1 MSPTEPSPP
10 PQEAK
15 NRTSGPVL
23 GLVGGIASG
32 KSAVARFLAGEG
44 GTVLDA
50 DVLAREA
57 LETPAV
63 IQAITSAWG
72 SDLLGENGLLSRP
85 ALARRVFDDPQAR
98 RWLEG
103 LTHPAVRARIRAGLE
118 EARSLGRGPIVLDVP
133 LLLESNSSEG
143 LAALC
148 DSLIFVA
155 SDPTH
160 REARARQTR
169 GWLAIYLKWQQE
181 AATTPDVRKNV
192 MLDPKYAQLQAEK
205 QERLQEL
212 RKELEVLGERGWVPR
227 GGGDMTQRQGS
238 QGQRQQG
245 QGQQGHVEGENHDAN
260 INMRNVKRL
269 TGGFRTLED
278 VGRVVYGGDARDRR
292 LPLRFDWRIHRLSIP
307 HFTLLMQ
314 MFDPDCEEG

>member
-169 GWLAIYLKWQQE
+169 GWPAGEVARRE
-181 AATTPDVRKNV
+181 A
-192 MLDPKYAQLQAEK
+192 
-205 QERLQEL
+205 
-212 RKELEVLGERGWVPR
+212 
-227 GGGDMTQRQGS
+227 TQ
-238 QGQRQQG
+238 
-245 QGQQGHVEGENHDAN
+245 
-260 INMRNVKRL
+260 
-269 TGGFRTLED
+269 
-278 VGRVVYGGDARDRR
+278 
-292 LPLRFDWRIHRLSIP
+292 LPLPEKRARA
-307 HFTLLMQ
+307 Q
-314 MFDPDCEEG
+314 